1 MIKKLPEWVVDE
13 HVEKTA
19 QTQQDECYIHSEPLG
34 VVLIIG
40 TWNYPFD
47 LTVQP
52 MVGAIAAGVRLVGR
66 NGREGGSL
74 FLAGGWLGLRPG
86 EGAVLHWGLWGAG
99 SFPAVVLAALP
110 EMCQGFLSSRPTAWA
125 EHASPLFPCFPHL
138 IHCAAGDAGPVASP
152 PRTQDGGRQQVG
164 SLGWVV
170 GRRTQGV
177 LTLCAL
183 QGMQW
188 SSSPRS

>member
-86 EGAVLHWGLWGAG
+86 EGLSYTGGCGEQVPSLPWCWPLSLRCARVSFPVGPLLGPSMPPL
-99 SFPAVVLAALP
+99 SFPASHI
-110 EMCQGFLSSRPTAWA
+110 SST
-125 EHASPLFPCFPHL
+125 
-138 IHCAAGDAGPVASP
+138 
-152 PRTQDGGRQQVG
+152 
-164 SLGWVV
+164 
-170 GRRTQGV
+170 
-177 LTLCAL
+177 AL
-183 QGMQW
+183 QVMQVLW
-188 SSSPRS
+188 PLLPGHRMEGGSRLGPWAGWWGGEHRGC